1 MENRIVDAKIQVE
14 DTELDTH
21 LRPRS
26 FDGYIGQEQA
36 KAGLAIAIAAAKQ
49 TGEPLDHVLLF
60 GPPGLGKTTLATII
74 ANETGV
80 SIRPTSGPAVE
91 RAGDLAAILTNLQ
104 EGDILFIDEIHAL
117 SRAVEEVL
125 YSAMEDFCFD
135 IMVGKGPSARS
146 LKLTLPRFTLIG
158 ATTRAGAL
166 SSPLRDR
173 FGATYRLDFYTEAEI
188 EKILHRSARIL
199 KIDLP
204 ADCAGLIAQCSRRT
218 PRTANRILKRV
229 REYALVK
236 NGGKVTLDIVRATLK
251 MLTIDEAGLDEV
263 DRKILS
269 TIIEQFKGGPVGVNS
284 IAASISE
291 ETQTIEDV
299 YEPYL
304 LQAGFLHR
312 TAQGRLATEFA
323 YKHLNIPLPASKV
336 SPLL

>member
-1 MENRIVDAKIQVE
+1 MENRIVDAKIQAE
-14 DTELDTH
+14 DSELDTH
-21 LRPRS
+21 LRPRN

-36 KAGLAIAIAAAKQ
+36 KAGLRIAIAAAKQ

-80 SIRPTSGPAVE
+80 NLRPTSGPAVE

-146 LKLTLPRFTLIG
+146 LKLSLPRFTLIG

-173 FGATYRLDFYTEAEI
+173 FGATYRLDFYIEEEI
-188 EKILHRSARIL
+188 EKILQRSARIL
-199 KIDLP
+199 KVDLP
-204 ADCAGLIAQCSRRT
+204 EDCAKLIAQCSRRT

-236 NGGKVTLDIVRATLK
+236 NSGRVTLEIVRATLE

-284 IAASISE
+284 IAAAISE

-312 TAQGRLATEFA
+312 TAQGRIATELA
-323 YKHLNIPLPASKV
+323 YRHLNIPLPADKV